1 MPMHFQ
7 AIGRSILMDHC
18 EKLVFSDKV
27 RFPTLKNAM
36 ALSLFGDGFCFCAR
50 SLSRA
55 SWTETYNNAPSGTYT
70 SRITDVTAAGFQW
83 DGNTPSNEFKKP

>member
-27 RFPTLKNAM
+27 GFPTLKNAM
-36 ALSLFGDGFCFCAR
+36 ALSL
-50 SLSRA
+50 
-55 SWTETYNNAPSGTYT
+55 P
-70 SRITDVTAAGFQW
+70 
-83 DGNTPSNEFKKP
+83 